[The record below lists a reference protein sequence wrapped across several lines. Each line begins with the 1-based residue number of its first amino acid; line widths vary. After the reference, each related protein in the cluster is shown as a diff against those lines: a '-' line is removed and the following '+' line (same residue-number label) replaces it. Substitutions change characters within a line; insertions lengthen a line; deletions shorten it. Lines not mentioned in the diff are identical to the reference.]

1 MRAIM
6 KKRLFFELLALVL
19 LISCILAYV
28 LLFIWKI
35 EYYTSLAVALIFPS
49 LVVVCGTFIT
59 RIKDRRRFLRESLIV
74 LASCVNYGCV
84 FLLTVLFHFDISIF
98 LVTVTALSFSVS
110 ILILNV
116 GRSIGYIC
124 FSSVTGAVICIIA
137 LLSPPLAYGQMWAVN
152 YALEAAIQPVARLLL
167 FGIVFSFVG
176 AIVGSFVSDAF

>member
-1 MRAIM
+1 M
-6 KKRLFFELLALVL
+6 KKKLFLGLLAFVL
-19 LISCILAYV
+19 FISCILAYM

-35 EYYTSLAVALIFPS
+35 EFYTGLAIALIFP
-49 LVVVCGTFIT
+49 LIFVCGTFIT

-74 LASCVNYGCV
+74 LASCVNYACI
-84 FLLTVLFHFDISIF
+84 FLMTVLFHFDISIF
-98 LVTVTALSFSVS
+98 LVIITVLSFFVS
-110 ILILNV
+110 IIILNV

-152 YALEAAIQPVARLLL
+152 YVLESAIQPVVRLLL

-176 AIVGSFVSDAF
+176 AILGSFASDAF